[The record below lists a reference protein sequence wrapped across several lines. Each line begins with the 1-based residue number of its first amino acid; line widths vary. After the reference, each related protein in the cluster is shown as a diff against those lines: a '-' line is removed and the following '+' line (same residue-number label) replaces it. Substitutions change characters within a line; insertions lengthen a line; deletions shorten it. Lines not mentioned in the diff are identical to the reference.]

1 MNVINCLLCL
11 LMIGVMQNGSGL
23 IDQSLLIQIYSNYFI
38 LFQNYSNKLFYNL
51 YLYKI
56 TYIYFINIK

>member
-1 MNVINCLLCL
+1 
-11 LMIGVMQNGSGL
+11 MQNGNKL
-23 IDQSLLIQIYSNYFI
+23 IDQSLLIQIYSNHFI

-51 YLYKI
+51 YLYLI